1 MAQRH
6 FIGKLNLDFH
16 AGSGAS
22 GPDLQEEASRLVR
35 ETLTPALEQLFDSL
49 APAGEI
55 IRLERL
61 DIVLPALDKPS
72 WQADF
77 IPSICR
83 AVEKELERL
92 MLHPLPSDAGLLQRQ
107 PVAEGLFEA
116 WLYFLTTGRQAA
128 TASGES
134 DWQQGALETVATEVR
149 AVEKLRALLQS
160 NPTALE
166 RLVRQHDEPFLI
178 LLAEAM
184 SGESLRTL
192 PALQQAVFAFF
203 SHPKMRSLLLA
214 TLPMPASGVLPDIL
228 TRPRE
233 FAVFFYTALFGNT
246 LKTTQKFD
254 IQIFTALLL
263 ENIFGRLGDRSLTVF
278 VAQLAAVIT
287 LEGRLVAKKTTNKQV
302 PLSSKTQE
310 KSAPRPDA
318 RSADQQTTSP
328 VDESALL
335 AGLEDALSSVQA
347 DPAFFAF
354 FENVV
359 RQKSSAVSME
369 VQQLWRNKPEAR
381 TENEARKSTLP
392 TSEETQS
399 RALASDEG
407 LSLKEQP
414 QPAPDKSLPSKET
427 AETASKTENTATEQL
442 KTPEKDDTPAGTSLV
457 AAHAGVVILHPF
469 LMIYF
474 EKMGLLQGKEFVNAG
489 AQRRAAQLVHYLAT
503 GETEA
508 PEYDLPLAKILVG
521 LPLDTPLDRTLDMS
535 TSEQQESIALL
546 ETVIGYWTSLGN
558 CSPEALREGFLQ
570 RPGRLTR
577 REDGWLLQPQTQ
589 ALDILLDRL
598 PWGIG
603 MVKLD
608 WMPEFLYVEW
618 F

>member
-1 MAQRH
+1 MGQRH

-16 AGSGAS
+16 SGSTAR
-22 GPDLQEEASRLVR
+22 GPDLQEEASLLVR
-35 ETLTPALEQLFDSL
+35 EALIPALEQLFDNL
-49 APAGEI
+49 APAAEI

-61 DIVLPALDKPS
+61 DIVLPSLDKPS

-92 MLHPLPSDAGLLQRQ
+92 IFHSLPSDAGLLQRQ
-107 PVAEGLFEA
+107 TVAEGLFEA
-116 WLYFLTTGRQAA
+116 WLYFLTTGQQSA
-128 TASGES
+128 TASAES
-134 DWQQGALETVATEVR
+134 DWQQAALETVATEVR
-149 AVEKLRALLQS
+149 ALEKLRALLQS
-160 NPTALE
+160 QPRALE
-166 RLVRQHDEPFLI
+166 RLVRQHDETFLVR
-178 LLAEAM
+178 LAEAM
-184 SGESLRTL
+184 SGQSLRKL
-192 PALQQAVFAFF
+192 PALQQAVFTFF

-214 TLPMPASGVLPDIL
+214 ATSAALSDVLPDIL
-228 TRPRE
+228 ARPRS
-233 FAVFFYTALFGNT
+233 FAVFFYTTLFRQG

-254 IQIFTALLL
+254 IKTFTSLLL
-263 ENIFGRLGDRSLTVF
+263 ENTFNHPGGKSPAAF
-278 VAQLAAVIT
+278 VAQLVATVPPKPRSGTDRTKGNRTPVSLKTPAKTLLWPGAAP
-287 LEGRLVAKKTTNKQV
+287 GDAQV
-302 PLSSKTQE
+302 PFAVHETALL
-310 KSAPRPDA
+310 
-318 RSADQQTTSP
+318 
-328 VDESALL
+328 SALS
-335 AGLEDALSSVQA
+335 DALASVQA
-347 DPAFFAF
+347 APELFAF
-354 FENVV
+354 FEAIV
-359 RQKSSAVSME
+359 RRESSAISVEMQRLLPNRRESRSE
-369 VQQLWRNKPEAR
+369 NQAPKPHPPTPGEA
-381 TENEARKSTLP
+381 T
-392 TSEETQS
+392 
-399 RALASDEG
+399 
-407 LSLKEQP
+407 
-414 QPAPDKSLPSKET
+414 QPALRPEEKPSAEPDPDKTQPSKET
-427 AETASKTENTATEQL
+427 SEPASKTENTASEQV

-457 AAHAGVVILHPF
+457 AVHAGVVILHPF
-469 LMIYF
+469 LKIYF

-521 LPLDTPLDRTLDMS
+521 LPLDTPLDRTLDIS

-603 MVKLD
+603 MVKLE